1 MVRIG
6 IVAASVIITALAVAV
21 PSLLTYGL
29 YYAAT
34 AVVCL
39 ILAVQ
44 QFGRAPLWP
53 PRWRD
58 APLTLVPLPLIL
70 ASMFAISAIA
80 TWVLHAPLKQEPT
93 SQSSATGLLGTVAHI
108 DTYPELLI
116 RSVWT
121 GIGEEVAAVLLVV
134 GLTRRAVPLPL
145 VYTIAALVRATY
157 HSQFSLAAAGLVIL
171 SVGTVFLWRR
181 YERLLPL
188 IAAHTLWDAV
198 GGNHPELLIGLT
210 GAGLLTIIGLCARS
224 WVLKLTRR
232 PKGDVL
238 SPGTPAPSAD
248 TVTS

>member
-1 MVRIG
+1 MRH
-6 IVAASVIITALAVAV
+6 TTAVAV

-44 QFGRAPLWP
+44 QLGRAPLWP

-80 TWVLHAPLKQEPT
+80 TWVLHAPLKQEPP
-93 SQSSATGLLGTVAHI
+93 SQSSATSLLGTVAHI
-108 DTYPELLI
+108 DTLPELLI

-121 GIGEEVAAVLLVV
+121 GIGEEAAAVLLVV

-145 VYTIAALVRATY
+145 VYTIAALVRVTY
-157 HSQFSLAAAGLVIL
+157 HAQFSLAAVGLVIL
-171 SVGTVFLWRR
+171 GVGMVWLWRR

-188 IAAHTLWDAV
+188 IAAHTLWDAI
-198 GGNHPELLIGLT
+198 GGNHPEFLIGLT
-210 GAGLLTIIGLCARS
+210 GAGLLTIIGFYARS
-224 WVLKLTRR
+224 SVLKLSRR
-232 PKGDVL
+232 LRGDVL
-238 SPGTPAPSAD
+238 NPGASTSSAD
-248 TVTS
+248 TVAS